1 MRIIIIIKGYCI
13 TLYPLLRN
21 HHCPLYRTTESLI
34 NEDLGNINDID
45 RRLARVSEES
55 IHPLAQRIY
64 AVDAF
69 RG

>member
-1 MRIIIIIKGYCI
+1 MVTIYR
-13 TLYPLLRN
+13 LFRN
-21 HHCPLYRTTESLI
+21 HRCPRYYSTENLI
-34 NEDLGNINDID
+34 NDDLGNINDID